1 MPQAYTYSFQTP
13 FNYLQIR
20 KFEKF
25 LNFILPSKIRGVAR
39 NFHEVGANF
48 KINTTVSFPNV
59 FTLPFFFFN
68 MVRLSLFFD
77 FEVALQAAVNT
88 AFAGGKRFDNSSK
101 WMGRYGTSSSSSSH
115 DSCFQGTTAV
125 CDDRTQWN
133 KLNAEESFYCLTKSC
148 TGITEFELIKDIPRS
163 STSSETS
170 STGDPA
176 FVKTYKKEYFR

>member
-1 MPQAYTYSFQTP
+1 MEIIAK
-13 FNYLQIR
+13 FNNLIS
-20 KFEKF
+20 
-25 LNFILPSKIRGVAR
+25 LSLCACGLGTPSK
-39 NFHEVGANF
+39 N
-48 KINTTVSFPNV
+48 
-59 FTLPFFFFN
+59 
-68 MVRLSLFFD
+68 
-77 FEVALQAAVNT
+77 
-88 AFAGGKRFDNSSK
+88 KRFDNSSK

-176 FVKTYKKEYFR
+176 FVKTYKKDYFR